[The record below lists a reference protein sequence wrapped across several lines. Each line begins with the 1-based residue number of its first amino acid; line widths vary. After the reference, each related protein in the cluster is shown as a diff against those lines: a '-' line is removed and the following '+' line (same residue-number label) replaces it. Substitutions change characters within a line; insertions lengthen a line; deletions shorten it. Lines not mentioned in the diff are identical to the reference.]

1 MSATEVQLPGAPPP
15 ASQPPERRLRG
26 PSATGTGWR
35 RIAQITWL
43 NAVADFQTKYAGSTL
58 GYLWTLVRP
67 LSLFAIL
74 YVVVTQIFGRFESV
88 PDYGSMLLFNI
99 VLFIYFSE
107 AVTNSTRAMVMGGLI
122 RKTELPVVALPFAT
136 VLSSSFTFATNM
148 FVVVVWILIA
158 GVEVQAGWLLFPV
171 IVLAIATLTVG
182 TSLLVSAAWVRH
194 RDVSQIWPSISRLLF
209 YASPILFPL
218 EAVPEGALSEAQSL
232 NPLAPI
238 LAQARVWIIDPDAV
252 GWFADRSTLAAVMPF
267 IIGAL
272 ICVAGVLVFKRRARS
287 AGEEV

>member
-1 MSATEVQLPGAPPP
+1 MSATEVPLPGAP
-15 ASQPPERRLRG
+15 ASQPAERRLGG
-26 PSATGTGWR
+26 PTATGSGWR
-35 RIAQITWL
+35 RIAEITWI

-74 YVVVTQIFGRFESV
+74 YVVVTQIFGRFETV

-99 VLFIYFSE
+99 VLFIYYSE
-107 AVTNSTRAMVMGGLI
+107 AVTNSTRALVMGGLI
-122 RKTELPVVALPFAT
+122 RKTELPVVAMPFAT
-136 VLSSSFTFATNM
+136 VLSSTFTFATNM
-148 FVVVVWILIA
+148 FVVIVWILIA
-158 GVEVQAGWLLFPV
+158 GVEPQLGWLMFPV
-171 IVLAIATLTVG
+171 IVAAIMALTVG

-194 RDVSQIWPSISRLLF
+194 RDVAQLWPSVSRLLF

-218 EAVPEGALSEAQSL
+218 EAVPDGALSDLQSI

-238 LAQARVWIIDPDAV
+238 LAQARVWIIDPEAV
-252 GWFADRSTLAAVMPF
+252 GWFTDRSTLAAVLPF

-272 ICVAGVLVFKRRARS
+272 ICVAGIVLFKRRART